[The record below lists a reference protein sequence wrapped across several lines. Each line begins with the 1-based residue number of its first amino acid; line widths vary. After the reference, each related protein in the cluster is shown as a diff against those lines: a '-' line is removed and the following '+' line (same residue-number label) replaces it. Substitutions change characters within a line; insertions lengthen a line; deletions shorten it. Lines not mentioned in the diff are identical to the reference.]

1 MTIDL
6 PSVVE
11 EQLRDLAKRQNRD
24 IAELI
29 EDAIRQYLEAAAITD
44 LDPNQV
50 AETQAK
56 LLNELPSISKWEVDD
71 A

>member
-24 IAELI
+24 VAELI

-50 AETQAK
+50 AEAQAK
-56 LLNELPSISKWEVDD
+56 LLSELPPISTWEVDD

>member
-1 MTIDL
+1 VTIDL

-11 EQLRDLAKRQNRD
+11 KQLRDLAKKQNRD
-24 IAELI
+24 ITELI

-44 LDPNQV
+44 VNPNQV

-56 LLNELPSISKWEVDD
+56 LLSELPSIAKWEVDD

>member
-11 EQLRDLAKRQNRD
+11 EQLCDLAKRQNRD

-56 LLNELPSISKWEVDD
+56 LLSELSPISKWEVDD

>member
-11 EQLRDLAKRQNRD
+11 KQLRDLAKRQNRD
-24 IAELI
+24 IAEVI
-29 EDAIRQYLEAAAITD
+29 EDAVRQYLEAAAITD
-44 LDPNQV
+44 VDPNQV
-50 AETQAK
+50 AETQAQ
-56 LLNELPSISKWEVDD
+56 LLSELPPVSKWEADD